1 MSTLVFRMVCIVLPL
16 LSVFTETSISGQT
29 VDKYY
34 SKPPVQIA
42 SIEKGLTDINHLRTT
57 LIEAGLRFKE
67 AETQERGTSEIW
79 TFGHEDITIDDPLEG
94 RIILPL
100 ISVQISEWHLD
111 EGGRIKYVR
120 FSILSDY
127 LPQYA
132 EKFLTSIKSFYPY
145 KEPIPVEVTQG
156 DKVKTE
162 YQLRYSKKESNVYV
176 DFEIDEYNWYNF
188 HFYLDFF

>member
-1 MSTLVFRMVCIVLPL
+1 MSTLAFRMVCIVLPL

-67 AETQERGTSEIW
+67 SKTYERGVAEIW
-79 TFGHEDITIDDPLEG
+79 TYGHEDIKQNDPFEG
-94 RIILPL
+94 EIVVPL
-100 ISVQISEWHLD
+100 IFFQISEWHRD
-111 EGGRIKYVR
+111 DGTKFKVIYVR
-120 FSILSDY
+120 ILTEY
-127 LPQYA
+127 LPDYG
-132 EKFLTSIKSFYPY
+132 EKFLKSIQSFYPQ

-188 HFYLDFF
+188 HFYLDIF

>member
-188 HFYLDFF
+188 HFYLDIL

>member
-1 MSTLVFRMVCIVLPL
+1 
-16 LSVFTETSISGQT
+16 
-29 VDKYY
+29 
-34 SKPPVQIA
+34 
-42 SIEKGLTDINHLRTT
+42 
-57 LIEAGLRFKE
+57 
-67 AETQERGTSEIW
+67 
-79 TFGHEDITIDDPLEG
+79 
-94 RIILPL
+94 
-100 ISVQISEWHLD
+100 
-111 EGGRIKYVR
+111 VR